1 MKDRQT
7 TGGEVHL
14 RLPVALEVDGREV
27 VDTVGDGIV
36 DRWAA

>member
-7 TGGEVHL
+7 TEGEVQL
-14 RLPVALEVDGREV
+14 RLPVALEADVREV
-27 VDTVGDGIV
+27 VDTVGAGIV